1 MKSGSEILSFLG
13 VLCYFCANCSLI
25 EGAELVYVEWHER
38 EYDISKHK
46 LNPEV
51 EHLLPRLLL
60 WIYLLNPERN

>member
-13 VLCYFCANCSLI
+13 VLCHFCANCSLI
-25 EGAELVYVEWHER
+25 EGAEMVLLSDMR

-46 LNPEV
+46 LNTEV

-60 WIYLLNPERN
+60 CIYLLNPERN